1 MIAYEI
7 LVQTIADWK
16 AGVRPTAPTP
26 PVPRGAPESVEDVES
41 GVVDFDEQSYEAY
54 EVEGEQYEDDGQY
67 QQQELGGDEQYPSAT
82 DTYDDR

>member
-26 PVPRGAPESVEDVES
+26 PPASRRAMPVVGQPEVFEELDS
-41 GVVDFDEQSYEAY
+41 GVVDAG
-54 EVEGEQYEDDGQY
+54 EVEAEVETEWSEEEPESEWSEEQE
-67 QQQELGGDEQYPSAT
+67 
-82 DTYDDR
+82 

>member
-26 PVPRGAPESVEDVES
+26 PVQMHEPPGQPEMFEEIES
-41 GVVDFDEQSYEAY
+41 GVVDVGETEWSVEEEREAPVEEESEAEAAGWSEEEQDVY
-54 EVEGEQYEDDGQY
+54 
-67 QQQELGGDEQYPSAT
+67 
-82 DTYDDR
+82 

>member
-26 PVPRGAPESVEDVES
+26 PPAMKRALPVVGQPEVFEEIDS
-41 GVVDFDEQSYEAY
+41 GVVDSGEAEVDADAEAEWSEEAETEWSEETEQ
-54 EVEGEQYEDDGQY
+54 Q
-67 QQQELGGDEQYPSAT
+67 
-82 DTYDDR
+82 